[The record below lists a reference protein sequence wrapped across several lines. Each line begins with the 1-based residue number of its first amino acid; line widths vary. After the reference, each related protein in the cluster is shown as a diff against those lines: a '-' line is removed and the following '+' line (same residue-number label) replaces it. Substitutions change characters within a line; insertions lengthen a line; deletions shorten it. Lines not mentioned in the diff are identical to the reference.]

1 MTSSPV
7 HSVELIL
14 ITLTAVAAGAYVLSQ
29 IPHSLPHR
37 LSTKISAQLEAI
49 EYAHTNANRISGS
62 VRKVLHTPKDHVV
75 FNLQRSVEQLGKKR
89 EETLKVKK
97 ESSDALKY
105 FTNLTRDSA
114 QQRSMVEAV
123 DLENHPT
130 GVQ

>member
-1 MTSSPV
+1 M
-7 HSVELIL
+7 ELKL
-14 ITLTAVAAGAYVLSQ
+14 TNLTALAAGYYVLSQ

-37 LSTKISAQLEAI
+37 LSNKISAQLEAI
-49 EYAHTNANRISGS
+49 EYAHSNANRISGS

-114 QQRSMVEAV
+114 QQRSTVEAV
-123 DLENHPT
+123 DLDNHPL
-130 GVQ
+130 GGQ

>member
-1 MTSSPV
+1 M
-7 HSVELIL
+7 ELIL
-14 ITLTAVAAGAYVLSQ
+14 INLAAIAAGAYVLSQ

-37 LSTKISAQLEAI
+37 LSSKISAQLEAI
-49 EYAHTNANRISGS
+49 EYAHNNANRISGS
-62 VRKVLHTPKDHVV
+62 VRKVLQTPKDHVV